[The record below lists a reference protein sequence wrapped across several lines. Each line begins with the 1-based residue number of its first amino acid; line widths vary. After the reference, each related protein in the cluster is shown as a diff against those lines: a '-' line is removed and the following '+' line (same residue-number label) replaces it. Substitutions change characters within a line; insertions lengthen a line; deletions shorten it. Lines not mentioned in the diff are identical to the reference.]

1 MSALSAGHKSP
12 GPSGEENEMT
22 RREAAMANFLKGY
35 NCSQSIVLA
44 FEDLL
49 PVDREQLSKL
59 ASSFG
64 GGMGRLREVC
74 GSVSGMFMIAGLLY
88 GYDGPE
94 TAKVKA
100 DHYARIQ
107 ELARRF
113 EEKHGSI
120 VCRELLGLSVRRES
134 PTPEARTAEYYKK
147 RPCAEII
154 GDAAE
159 ILERFLREQQ
169 HNYEKTVENDVR

>member
-1 MSALSAGHKSP
+1 
-12 GPSGEENEMT
+12 MT
-22 RREAAMANFLKGY
+22 RRELAKENFMKGY
-35 NCSQSIVLA
+35 NCSQALVLA
-44 FEDLL
+44 FEDMV
-49 PVDREQLSKL
+49 PIDRESLLKL

-74 GSVSGMFMIAGLLY
+74 GSVSGMFMIAGLIY

-94 TAKVKA
+94 TGQVKA

-113 EEKHGSI
+113 EETHGSI
-120 VCRELLGLSVRRES
+120 VCREMLGLNVKHDA
-134 PTPEARTAEYYKK
+134 PTPEARTNEYYKK
-147 RPCAEII
+147 RPCPDIV

-159 ILERFLREQQ
+159 ILEKYIE
-169 HNYEKTVENDVR
+169 ENPV

>member
-1 MSALSAGHKSP
+1 MS
-12 GPSGEENEMT
+12 
-22 RREAAMANFLKGY
+22 RREAAMNNFRSGY
-35 NCSQSIVLA
+35 NCSQSIVKA
-44 FEDLL
+44 FADLL
-49 PVDREQLSKL
+49 PADEQMLLKM

-94 TAKVKA
+94 TGQVKA

-107 ELARRF
+107 ELAHRF

-120 VCRELLGLSVRRES
+120 VCRELLNLGIRHDS
-134 PTPEARTAEYYKK
+134 PVPEARTKEYYKK

-159 ILERFLREQQ
+159 ILEQYIKEQLA
-169 HNYEKTVENDVR
+169 

>member
-1 MSALSAGHKSP
+1 
-12 GPSGEENEMT
+12 MT
-22 RREAAMANFLKGY
+22 RREIAMANFMEGY

-44 FEDLL
+44 YADMLDIDKATLL
-49 PVDREQLSKL
+49 RLS
-59 ASSFG
+59 SSFG

-74 GSVSGMFMIAGLLY
+74 GSVSGMFIVAGLLY

-94 TAKVKA
+94 TGQIKA

-107 ELARRF
+107 ELAHRF

-120 VCRELLGLSVRRES
+120 VCRELLGLSVRHDV
-134 PTPEARTAEYYKK
+134 PVPEARTTEYYKK
-147 RPCAEII
+147 RPCPEII

-159 ILERFLREQQ
+159 ILEKYI
-169 HNYEKTVENDVR
+169 NENPIGSNKRL

>member
-1 MSALSAGHKSP
+1 
-12 GPSGEENEMT
+12 MT
-22 RREAAMANFLKGY
+22 RREAAIANFMKGY

-44 FEDLL
+44 FEDML
-49 PVDREQLSKL
+49 PVDKTILSKM

-74 GSVSGMFMIAGLLY
+74 GSVTGMFMVVGLLY

-94 TAKVKA
+94 TGQVKA

-107 ELARRF
+107 ELAHRF

-120 VCRELLGLSVRRES
+120 VCREMLGLNVRHDI
-134 PTPEARTAEYYKK
+134 PVPEARTAEYYKK

-159 ILERFLREQQ
+159 ILEQFINEQ
-169 HNYEKTVENDVR
+169 

>member
-1 MSALSAGHKSP
+1 
-12 GPSGEENEMT
+12 MT
-22 RREAAMANFLKGY
+22 RREIAMANFLKGY

-44 FEDLL
+44 FSDML
-49 PVDREQLSKL
+49 PVDEELLSKL

-74 GSVSGMFMIAGLLY
+74 GSVSGMFMVAGMLY

-94 TAKVKA
+94 TGQVKA

-120 VCRELLGLSVRRES
+120 VCREMLGLSVKREA
-134 PTPEARTAEYYKK
+134 PTPEARTEAYYKK

-159 ILERFLREQQ
+159 ILDQ
-169 HNYEKTVENDVR
+169 YIKENPVS

>member
-1 MSALSAGHKSP
+1 M
-12 GPSGEENEMT
+12 NMT
-22 RREAAMANFLKGY
+22 RREKAMANFKEGY
-35 NCSQSIVLA
+35 NCSQSIILA
-44 FEDLL
+44 YQDMI
-49 PVDREQLSKL
+49 PIDKSILSKM

-74 GSVSGMFMIAGLLY
+74 GSVSGMFLIAGILY
-88 GYDGPE
+88 GYDEPE
-94 TAKVKA
+94 TGQVKA
-100 DHYARIQ
+100 EHYARIQ

-120 VCRELLGLSVRRES
+120 ICREMLGLSVKHDV
-134 PTPEARTAEYYKK
+134 PVPEARTSEYYKK

-159 ILERFLREQQ
+159 ILEQ
-169 HNYEKTVENDVR
+169 YIKENPIS

>member
-1 MSALSAGHKSP
+1 
-12 GPSGEENEMT
+12 MT
-22 RREAAMANFLKGY
+22 RREMAMANFYEGY

-44 FEDLL
+44 FADLIPIEKSTL
-49 PVDREQLSKL
+49 LRM

-74 GSVSGMFMIAGLLY
+74 GSVTGMFMIAGILY

-94 TAKVKA
+94 TGQVKA

-113 EEKHGSI
+113 EETHGSI
-120 VCRELLGLSVRRES
+120 VCREMLGLSVRHDV
-134 PTPEARTAEYYKK
+134 PVPEARTQEYYKK
-147 RPCAEII
+147 RPCPEII

-159 ILERFLREQQ
+159 ILEQ
-169 HNYEKTVENDVR
+169 YIKENPPMVK

>member
-1 MSALSAGHKSP
+1 MS
-12 GPSGEENEMT
+12 
-22 RREAAMANFLKGY
+22 RREMAMANFIKGY

-44 FEDLL
+44 FADML
-49 PVDREQLSKL
+49 PIDESMISKL

-74 GSVSGMFMIAGLLY
+74 GSVSGMFMVAGLLY

-94 TAKVKA
+94 TGQVKA

-113 EEKHGSI
+113 EEKHGTI
-120 VCRELLGLSVRRES
+120 VCREMLGLSVRHDV
-134 PTPEARTAEYYKK
+134 PVPEARTAEYYKK

-159 ILERFLREQQ
+159 ILEQYI
-169 HNYEKTVENDVR
+169 NENPPA

>member
-1 MSALSAGHKSP
+1 
-12 GPSGEENEMT
+12 MT
-22 RREAAMANFLKGY
+22 RREAAMDNFMKGY

-44 FEDLL
+44 FADML
-49 PVDREQLSKL
+49 PVDENTLSKM

-74 GSVSGMFMIAGLLY
+74 GSVSGMFMVAGLLY

-94 TAKVKA
+94 TGQVKA

-120 VCRELLGLSVRRES
+120 VCREILGLSVKKQD
-134 PTPEARTAEYYKK
+134 PTPEARTQEYYKK
-147 RPCAEII
+147 RPCPEII

-159 ILERFLREQQ
+159 IFEQ
-169 HNYEKTVENDVR
+169 YIKENQ

>member
-1 MSALSAGHKSP
+1 
-12 GPSGEENEMT
+12 MT
-22 RREAAMANFLKGY
+22 RREKAMANFKKGY
-35 NCSQSIVLA
+35 NCSQSIILA
-44 FEDLL
+44 YQDMI
-49 PVDREQLSKL
+49 PIDKSILSKM

-74 GSVSGMFMIAGLLY
+74 GSVSGMFLIAGILY
-88 GYDGPE
+88 GYDEPE
-94 TAKVKA
+94 TGQVKA
-100 DHYARIQ
+100 EHYARIQ

-120 VCRELLGLSVRRES
+120 ICREMLGLNVKNDV
-134 PTPEARTAEYYKK
+134 PVPEARTSEYYKK

-159 ILERFLREQQ
+159 ILEQ
-169 HNYEKTVENDVR
+169 YIKENPIS

>member
-1 MSALSAGHKSP
+1 
-12 GPSGEENEMT
+12 MT
-22 RREAAMANFLKGY
+22 RREAAMENFKKGY

-49 PVDREQLSKL
+49 PIDSKQLSKM

-74 GSVSGMFMIAGLLY
+74 GSVSGMFMVAGLLY

-94 TAKVKA
+94 TGEVKA
-100 DHYARIQ
+100 EHYARIQ
-107 ELARRF
+107 ELAHRF
-113 EEKHGSI
+113 EEKHGTI
-120 VCRELLGLSVRRES
+120 ICREMLGLNVKHDN
-134 PTPEARTAEYYKK
+134 PTPEARTQEYYKK
-147 RPCAEII
+147 RPCGEII

-159 ILERFLREQQ
+159 ILEEYIQ
-169 HNYEKTVENDVR
+169 ENPLP